1 MGALITASAQ
11 IPCYKLRFFPI
22 FNFVVFFSPNSPF
35 VGTIL
40 FACLFACFGARLEL
54 RLCVD

>member
-11 IPCYKLRFFPI
+11 ISCYMLRFFPI
-22 FNFVVFFSPNSPF
+22 FNFVVFFPQLSFCGNNF
-35 VGTIL
+35 V
-40 FACLFACFGARLEL
+40 CLLVFGARLEL